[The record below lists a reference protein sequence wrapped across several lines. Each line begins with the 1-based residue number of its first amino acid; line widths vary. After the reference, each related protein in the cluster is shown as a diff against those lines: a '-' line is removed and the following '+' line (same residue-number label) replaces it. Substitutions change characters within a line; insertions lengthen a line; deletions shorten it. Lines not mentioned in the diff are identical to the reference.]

1 MSLTKNEIRDRV
13 ATDYLGIL
21 QLGQSLQS
29 QDDVRILQGYDEV
42 YEYLKKKGLASWAST
57 ASVPDDI
64 VPYMVALVAKNCS
77 TTYRLSTERSALL
90 LNDAST
96 AEAKIRELIT
106 TDEILADPP
115 RNY

>member
-42 YEYLKKKGLASWAST
+42 YEYLKKKGLASILIIGFKKSKT
-57 ASVPDDI
+57 
-64 VPYMVALVAKNCS
+64 LEK
-77 TTYRLSTERSALL
+77 ELL
-90 LNDAST
+90 
-96 AEAKIRELIT
+96 
-106 TDEILADPP
+106 
-115 RNY
+115 